1 MVPQVFPSVKCAFA
15 SDNWKITM
23 SILTTQNLAK
33 SFGAD
38 DIFDSI
44 TLEVPQA
51 ARVALVGP
59 NGAGKTTLLNI
70 LVGLDSPTEGSVHI
84 AKNTRI
90 GFLPQRP
97 ELVGDHSLWDESLSA
112 FDHLRRM
119 ESQLAELE
127 AAMADPDQHE
137 SALAKYGPL
146 QERFEL
152 AGGYTY
158 ETKIKMVLQGLGFDP
173 AEDFDRSLT
182 ILSGGQ
188 KTRALL
194 ARLLLEESD
203 LLIMDEP
210 TNHLDIQAVEWLE
223 NYLKSFPGAVLAVSH
238 DRYFMDHYAQ
248 ITWELDYGTIETY
261 RGNYSHYVRQRE
273 ERRERLWK
281 EYEAQQEY
289 IAKEE
294 AFIRKHMGSRLTAQA
309 KGRLKRLETARK
321 RGRII
326 DRPRNKKRS
335 MYLKMGHTMR
345 SGDKVLMTKN
355 LTVGYPD
362 DRIPLFDVPDI
373 TLYRGQ
379 VAALIGPNGVG
390 KSTFL
395 KTVIRQLAPLSG
407 KVTLGESV
415 KIGYFAQAHERLND
429 ANTIL
434 DEIID
439 TKMMQISEVRNLLGQ
454 YLFSGDDVFRP
465 ISTLSGGER
474 GRVALAK
481 LALSGANLLLL
492 DEPTNHLD
500 IDSQEVLQAVLDDF
514 PGTVLLVSHDRYLID
529 ALATQIWAAS
539 PGELQVFEGT
549 YSEFVGNREPESEV
563 TQKAVT
569 NGRGRSEPKTSA
581 KKHGLNP
588 YELNKRLTEL
598 EAHIHELESQLDSLT
613 ADIEKA
619 SSRGDADRVHALGIA
634 YTRAE
639 DDLEQA
645 MEEWGTL
652 AE

>member
-1 MVPQVFPSVKCAFA
+1 
-15 SDNWKITM
+15 M

-44 TLEVPQA
+44 SVEVPQG

-70 LVGLDSPTEGSVHI
+70 LVGIDTPTEGSVHI
-84 AKNTRI
+84 ARNTRI

-97 ELVGDHSLWDESLSA
+97 ELVGDHSLWDEALSA
-112 FDHLRRM
+112 FSHLRKM
-119 ESQLAELE
+119 EAEMSELE
-127 AAMADPDQHE
+127 AAMADPDRHE
-137 SALAKYGPL
+137 AALAKYGPL

-158 ETKIKMVLQGLGFDP
+158 DTKIKMVLQGLGFDP
-173 AEDFDRSLT
+173 EEDFNRSLT

-194 ARLLLEESD
+194 ARLLLEEPD

-223 NYLKSFPGAVLAVSH
+223 NYLRSFPGAVLAVSH
-238 DRYFMDHYAQ
+238 DRYFMDHYAR
-248 ITWELDYGTIETY
+248 IIWELDYGTIEVY

-281 EYEAQQEY
+281 EYEQQQEY

-309 KGRLKRLETARK
+309 KGRMKRLETARK

-326 DRPRNKKRS
+326 DRPRHKKRS
-335 MYLKMGHTMR
+335 MYLKLGRTMR
-345 SGDKVLMTKN
+345 SGDKVLMTRN
-355 LTVGYPD
+355 LVVGYHD
-362 DRIPLFDVPDI
+362 DRIPLFEVPDI

-395 KTVIRQLAPLSG
+395 KTVIGQLEPLSG
-407 KVTLGESV
+407 TVTIGAAV

-429 ANTIL
+429 SNTIL

-439 TKMMQISEVRNLLGQ
+439 TKMMQISEARNLLGQ

-539 PGELQVFEGT
+539 PGELRVFEGT
-549 YSEFVGNREPESEV
+549 YSEFTGGGEPESEIS
-563 TQKAVT
+563 QKAVV
-569 NGRGRSEPKTSA
+569 NGKGREPKTST

-588 YELNKRLTEL
+588 YELEKRVAQL
-598 EAHIHELESQLDSLT
+598 EARIHELETELDTLT

-645 MEEWGTL
+645 MAEWEML

>member
-1 MVPQVFPSVKCAFA
+1 
-15 SDNWKITM
+15 M
-23 SILTTQNLAK
+23 SILTTHNLAK

-38 DIFDSI
+38 DIFEAI
-44 TLEVPQA
+44 TVEILQR
-51 ARVALVGP
+51 ARIALVGP

-70 LVGLDSPTEGSVHI
+70 LVGLDTPTDGDFTVARS
-84 AKNTRI
+84 TQI

-97 ELVGDHSLWDESLSA
+97 ELVGDHSLWDEALSA
-112 FDHLRRM
+112 FDHLRQM
-119 ESQLAELE
+119 EADMADLE
-127 AAMADPDQHE
+127 QAMADPDQHDT
-137 SALAKYGPL
+137 ALAKYGPL

-158 ETKIKMVLQGLGFDP
+158 ESRVKMVLQGLGFDP
-173 AEDFDRSLT
+173 DEDFDRSLT

-194 ARLLLEESD
+194 ARLLLEEPD
-203 LLIMDEP
+203 LLVMDEP

-223 NYLKSFPGAVLAVSH
+223 GYLKSFPGAVLAVSH
-238 DRYFMDHYAQ
+238 DRYFMDIFAAN
-248 ITWELDYGTIETY
+248 IWELDYGSIETY

-281 EYEAQQEY
+281 EYEAQREY
-289 IAKEE
+289 IEKEE

-309 KGRLKRLETARK
+309 KGRMKRLETMRK
-321 RGRII
+321 RGKIV
-326 DRPRNKKRS
+326 DRPRHKKRS
-335 MYLKMGHTMR
+335 MHINMGRTMR
-345 SGDKVLMTKN
+345 SGDKVLTTHD
-355 LTVGYPD
+355 LAVGYAD
-362 DRIPLFDVPDI
+362 DPAPLFHVPDI

-390 KSTFL
+390 KSTLL
-395 KTVIRQLAPLSG
+395 KTVIGQLAPLG
-407 KVTLGESV
+407 GAATIGAAV
-415 KIGYFAQAHERLND
+415 KLGYFAQAHERLND
-429 ANTIL
+429 SNTVI

-439 TKMMQISEVRNLLGQ
+439 TKHMQVSEARNFLGQ

-481 LALSGANLLLL
+481 LALSGANFLLL

-514 PGTVLLVSHDRYLID
+514 AGTVLLVSHDRYLID

-539 PGELQVFEGT
+539 PGALDVFEGT
-549 YSEFVGNREPESEV
+549 YAGFLGDRQARADDNATS
-563 TQKAVT
+563 KAET
-569 NGRGRSEPKTSA
+569 NGRTRETKTSQ

-588 YELNKRLTEL
+588 YELEKRVTAL
-598 EAHIHELESQLDSLT
+598 EARIHDLETQIDSLA

-634 YTRAE
+634 YSRAE

-645 MEEWGTL
+645 MEEWEML

>member
-1 MVPQVFPSVKCAFA
+1 MSV
-15 SDNWKITM
+15 
-23 SILTTQNLAK
+23 LTTNNLAK

-44 TLEVPQA
+44 NVEVPQG

-70 LVGLDSPTEGSVHI
+70 IVGLDVPTEGSVSI
-84 AKNTRI
+84 ARSTRI

-97 ELVGDHSLWDESLSA
+97 ELVGNHSLWEEALNA
-112 FDHLRRM
+112 FTDLRRM
-119 ESQLAELE
+119 EDQLSELE
-127 AAMADPDQHE
+127 HAMADPDEHE
-137 SALAKYGPL
+137 AALAKYGPL

-158 ETKIKMVLQGLGFDP
+158 EMRAKMVLQGLGFDP
-173 AEDFDRSLT
+173 DEDFGRSLT

-194 ARLLLEESD
+194 ARLLLDEPD
-203 LLIMDEP
+203 LLVMDEP

-238 DRYFMDHYAQ
+238 DRYFMDNYAQ
-248 ITWELDYGTIETY
+248 IIWELDYGTIETY

-281 EYEAQQEY
+281 EFEAQQEY
-289 IAKEE
+289 IEKEE
-294 AFIRKHMGSRLTAQA
+294 AYIRKHMGSRMTSQA
-309 KGRLKRLETARK
+309 KGRMKRLETMRK
-321 RGRII
+321 RGKIV
-326 DRPRNKKRS
+326 DKPRHKKRS
-335 MYLKMGHTMR
+335 MHLNMGRIMR
-345 SGDKVLMTKN
+345 SGDKVLMTRN
-355 LTVGYPD
+355 LAVGYAD
-362 DRIPLFDVPDI
+362 DPEPLFDVPDI

-379 VAALIGPNGVG
+379 VTALIGPNGVG

-395 KTVIRQLAPLSG
+395 KTVIGQLAPLR
-407 KVTLGESV
+407 GEVKIGASV
-415 KIGYFAQAHERLND
+415 DIGYFAQAHERLND
-429 ANTIL
+429 TNSIL
-434 DEIID
+434 DEIIA
-439 TKMMQISEVRNLLGQ
+439 TKHMPVSEARNLLGS
-454 YLFSGDDVFRP
+454 YLFTGDDVFRP

-481 LALSGANLLLL
+481 LALSGANFLLL

-539 PGELQVFEGT
+539 PGNLDVFEGT
-549 YSEFVGNREPESEV
+549 YAAFIGKQQQTEAPANTSKAEV
-563 TQKAVT
+563 
-569 NGRGRSEPKTSA
+569 NGRAKATKSSQ

-588 YELNKRLTEL
+588 YELDKRVNELEARIHSLETEL
-598 EAHIHELESQLDSLT
+598 EQLT
-613 ADIEKA
+613 ADIETA
-619 SSRGDADRVHALGIA
+619 SANGNADRVHALGIA
-634 YTRAE
+634 YTRTE
-639 DDLEQA
+639 DDLESV
-645 MEEWGTL
+645 MEEWSRL

>member
-1 MVPQVFPSVKCAFA
+1 
-15 SDNWKITM
+15 M
-23 SILTTQNLAK
+23 SILTIQNLGKA
-33 SFGAD
+33 FGAD

-44 TLEVPQA
+44 NAEVPQG

-70 LVGLDSPTEGSVHI
+70 IVGLDAPTAGSVHI

-97 ELVGDHSLWDESLSA
+97 ELAGDHSLWDEALRA
-112 FDHLRRM
+112 FDHLREM
-119 ESQLAELE
+119 ETQLAELE
-127 AAMADPDQHE
+127 QAMADPDRHE
-137 SALAKYGPL
+137 AALAKYGPL

-158 ETKIKMVLQGLGFDP
+158 ETKLKMVLMGLGFDP
-173 AEDFDRSLT
+173 QEDFDRSLA

-194 ARLLLEESD
+194 ARLLLEEPD

-223 NYLKSFPGAVLAVSH
+223 GYLKSFPGAILAVSH
-238 DRYFMDHYAQ
+238 DRYFMDHFAQ
-248 ITWELDYGTIETY
+248 VVWELDYGTVEVY

-309 KGRLKRLETARK
+309 KGRMKRLETARK

-326 DRPRNKKRS
+326 DRPRHKKRS

-345 SGDKVLMTKN
+345 SGDKVLMTRS
-355 LTVGYPD
+355 LAVGYPD
-362 DRIPLFDVPDI
+362 DGIPLFEVPDI

-395 KTVIRQLAPLSG
+395 KTVIGQLEPLAGS
-407 KVTLGESV
+407 VTIGASV
-415 KIGYFAQAHERLND
+415 KLGYFAQAHERLND
-429 ANTIL
+429 SNSIL
-434 DEIID
+434 DEIIA
-439 TKMMQISEVRNLLGQ
+439 TKHMQVSEARNLLGQ
-454 YLFSGDDVFRP
+454 YLFTGDDVFRP

-481 LALSGANLLLL
+481 LALSGANFLLL

-539 PGELQVFEGT
+539 PGNLEVFEGT
-549 YSEFVGNREPESEV
+549 YSAFVGNRDAEPEV
-563 TQKAVT
+563 TQKAAVS
-569 NGRGRSEPKTSA
+569 NGRGKQTRTSA

-588 YELNKRLTEL
+588 YELEKRVAEL
-598 EAHIHELESQLDSLT
+598 ETQIHQLETQLDSLT

-645 MEEWGTL
+645 MEEWGRL